1 MWGLVDEWTWNW
13 KLSLPPITITGLATL
28 TLGLF
33 GLRTF
38 LQAILHH
45 YFRIKTRPQHLV
57 STLEYSY
64 FYHLSIVIIL
74 LGDVDWNLLDLTIWT
89 VSYVGVG
96 LIRKAIYVVKIEKG
110 ILLNDF
116 SYSQKILQVLSASQ
130 IFGGIVFVITIIY
143 VIYFHLYFDG
153 LSLKLT
159 SLILFPTIMLAVD
172 SIFLLISSIVC
183 EH

>member
-1 MWGLVDEWTWNW
+1 MWDLLDEWSWNW
-13 KLSLPPITITGLATL
+13 KLSLPPITITGVATL
-28 TLGLF
+28 TVGLLGL
-33 GLRTF
+33 RAF

-45 YFRIKTRPQHLV
+45 YFKIKTRPQHFV

-64 FYHLSIVIIL
+64 FYHLSIVVIL
-74 LGDVDWNLLDLTIWT
+74 LADVDWNMIDLIIWT
-89 VSYVGVG
+89 VSYIGVG

-116 SYSQKILQVLSASQ
+116 AYSQKLLQILSASQ

-143 VIYFHLYFDG
+143 VIYFHLYFNG
-153 LSLKLT
+153 LALKLT

-172 SIFLLISSIVC
+172 SIFLLISSVVC
-183 EH
+183 

>member
-1 MWGLVDEWTWNW
+1 MWDLLDEWIWNW
-13 KLSLPPITITGLATL
+13 RLSLPSITVTGLATL
-28 TLGLF
+28 TVGLLGL
-33 GLRTF
+33 RAF
-38 LQAILHH
+38 LQAVLHH
-45 YFRIKTRPQHLV
+45 YFKIKTRPQHLV

-64 FYHLSIVIIL
+64 FYHLSMIIIL
-74 LGDVDWNLLDLTIWT
+74 LGDVDWNLFDLTIWI

-116 SYSQKILQVLSASQ
+116 AYSQKILQILSASQ
-130 IFGGIVFVITIIY
+130 IFGGIVFVITITY

-159 SLILFPTIMLAVD
+159 SLILFPTVMLAVD

-183 EH
+183 EQ

>member
-1 MWGLVDEWTWNW
+1 MWDLLDEWSWNW
-13 KLSLPPITITGLATL
+13 KLSLPPITITGIAFL
-28 TLGLF
+28 TVGLF
-33 GLRTF
+33 GLRAF

-45 YFRIKTRPQHLV
+45 YFKIKTRPQHLV
-57 STLEYSY
+57 TTLEYSY
-64 FYHLSIVIIL
+64 FYHLSMIIIL
-74 LGDVDWNLLDLTIWT
+74 LGDVDWNLFDLIIWI

-116 SYSQKILQVLSASQ
+116 AYSQKILQILSASQ
-130 IFGGIVFVITIIY
+130 IFGGIVFAITITY

-172 SIFLLISSIVC
+172 SIFLLISSTVC
-183 EH
+183 EQ